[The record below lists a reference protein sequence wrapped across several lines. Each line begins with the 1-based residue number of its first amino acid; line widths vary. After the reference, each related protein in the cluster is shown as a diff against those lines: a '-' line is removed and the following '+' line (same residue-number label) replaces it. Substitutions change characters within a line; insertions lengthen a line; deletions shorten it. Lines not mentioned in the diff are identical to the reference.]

1 MVRNG
6 EYAGVL
12 VKQRNKVEFGIEGMK
27 QAYDTMM
34 EFLADQQK

>member
-12 VKQRNKVEFGIEGMK
+12 VKRKNKVDFGIEGMK
-27 QAYDTMM
+27 QALDTLMD
-34 EFLADQQK
+34 FLAEQEK